1 MRSKSKRTKKKNG
14 IVKKVVLLI
23 VLAIILL
30 LASLAIFYPDVIK
43 KITHTEESSFKIYR
57 GGSGGDVSSVTKYHD
72 KAVAAWETGDKAG
85 AKSFAKKGLEENE
98 KLTLEQQQQVP
109 DQGRK
114 VFEMFDI
121 TIGKY
126 KGG

>member
-1 MRSKSKRTKKKNG
+1 MKSKPKRTKKKNG

-23 VLAIILL
+23 VLVIVLL
-30 LASLAIFYPDVIK
+30 LASLAIFYPDAIK
-43 KITHTEESSFKIYR
+43 KITHTEDSSFKVYR
-57 GGSGGDVSSVTKYHD
+57 GGSGGDVSLVTKYYD
-72 KAVAAWETGDKAG
+72 KAIAAWKAGDKAD

-121 TIGKY
+121 TIDKY
-126 KGG
+126 KGD